1 MKKIALMLAAASA
14 LAAPALVTSS
24 TRAEAIEYP
33 FCLSYVEGWSGI
45 VERCEYS
52 TIDQCRMSAPGLN
65 GSCAANWR
73 YAYGQPQAVER
84 PLKRRY
90 RRAD

>member
-33 FCLSYVEGWSGI
+33 YCLGYSEGWGGY
-45 VERCEYS
+45 VQRCEYS
-52 TIDQCRMSAPGLN
+52 TLDQCRMSAQGLN
-65 GSCAANWR
+65 GSCDANWR
-73 YAYGQPQAVER
+73 YAYGQPQPVER
-84 PLKRRY
+84 PVKRRY

>member
-33 FCLSYVEGWSGI
+33 FCMTYVEGWSGI
-45 VERCEYS
+45 VERCDFS
-52 TIDQCRMSAPGLN
+52 TMEQCRASASGIA
-65 GSCAANWR
+65 GGCAANWR
-73 YAYGQPQAVER
+73 YAYGQPQQVER
-84 PLKRRY
+84 QVKRRA
-90 RRAD
+90 RRAY